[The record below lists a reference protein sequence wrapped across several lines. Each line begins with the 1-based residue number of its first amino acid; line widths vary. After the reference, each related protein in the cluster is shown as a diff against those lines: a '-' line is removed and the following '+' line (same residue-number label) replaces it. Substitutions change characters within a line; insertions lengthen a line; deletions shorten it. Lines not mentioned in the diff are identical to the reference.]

1 MKHFFS
7 KTIVSEDPVPDK
19 MLGSYGRLEI
29 PDLSISVPLYSAEGK
44 DAQKIVDATNSAAI
58 FGLGKQT
65 VIADH
70 VHQSNFQNLIR
81 VQPGKTKA
89 FIHTTDRIT
98 RYVCILSFVR
108 TTDGKKQSYICILS
122 QLGHIQ
128 KSEVGNRLYDW
139 EGTPARDKN
148 ENGLT
153 IYTCLGPSVDD
164 IQKVTITYW
173 KKV

>member
-1 MKHFFS
+1 MKRLFS

-89 FIHTTDRIT
+89 F
-98 RYVCILSFVR
+98 VR